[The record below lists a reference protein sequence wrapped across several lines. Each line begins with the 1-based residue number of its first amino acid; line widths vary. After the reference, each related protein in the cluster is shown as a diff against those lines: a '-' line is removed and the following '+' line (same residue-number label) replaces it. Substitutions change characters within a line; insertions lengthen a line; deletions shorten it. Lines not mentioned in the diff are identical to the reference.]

1 MSLRYQVGG
10 REVPLSHLAG
20 FPVIW
25 LFSLGSL
32 AVDYTRSR
40 SLDSRQLVIVFMI
53 FTILYVTGWSNAVEF
68 SENQRL
74 RFVIDPFNLVILGTM
89 IQWVADIVRRRYNV
103 RRAPL

>member
-1 MSLRYQVGG
+1 M
-10 REVPLSHLAG
+10 SHLAG

-32 AVDYTRSR
+32 AVDYTRSC

-53 FTILYVTGWSNAVEF
+53 FTILYVTGLSKAVEF

-89 IQWVADIVRRRYNV
+89 IQWVADIIRRRYNV
-103 RRAPL
+103 RRALL